1 MDEVKK
7 IKIAPDANEC
17 TVSGDEVRTDFA
29 GGVVY
34 RAEGLSKFK
43 DEYIIESFRTA
54 IAICGKR
61 WVMQDLLNNHF
72 GLNGVVE

>member
-1 MDEVKK
+1 MDKVKT
-7 IKIAPDANEC
+7 IKIAPDVNEC
-17 TVSGDEVRTDFA
+17 TVSGDEVRTDFN

-43 DEYIIESFRTA
+43 EEYIIESFRTA
-54 IAICGKR
+54 IAMCGKR
-61 WVMQDLLNNHF
+61 WVMQDLLNKHF